1 MKWNKFQEKLQK
13 YPFLEQDLIWR
24 SPSRFTKEF
33 VRTKVG
39 YIAFRLFE
47 TLDMSAVG
55 SSIGT
60 PLESKY
66 IHAKEECYHNVDYQ
80 ISFHIEGE
88 DDGARLRYVT
98 DDEGKIGIQAHID
111 DIQQWFDSCFGFKDK
126 QLVWERVIKRT
137 TRGSS
142 RAGLTEMNLEIY
154 MFPQFYRFKPRPRVP
169 LPLPDPAYL
178 AYLRNEPMPP
188 IIPNMAEFTS

>member
-1 MKWNKFQEKLQK
+1 MKWNKFQDELKK
-13 YPFLEQDLIWR
+13 HPFLAHDLTWR
-24 SPSRFTKEF
+24 GVGRFTKEF

-39 YIAFRLFE
+39 YIAFRPFE
-47 TLDMSAVG
+47 TLNMSAVG
-55 SSIGT
+55 SSIGI
-60 PLESKY
+60 PLKSKY

-88 DDGARLRYVT
+88 NDGSRLRYVT

-111 DIQQWFDSCFGFKDK
+111 DIQQWFDNCFGFIDK

-154 MFPQFYRFKPRPRVP
+154 LFPKFYRFKPMPRVP
-169 LPLPDPAYL
+169 LPPPDPAYT
-178 AYLRNEPMPP
+178 AYLRHEKMPP
-188 IIPNMAEFTS
+188 IIPNMSTVAL